1 MGTPSRYMSNE
12 KINYDGLIR
21 VEKPLYSSNDEQSDS
36 DLNSN
41 SSSDL
46 DSLSSEKYEQF
57 NDENNH
63 QNSSKSNHMQFTFR
77 RREKNALEVNVVSTA
92 LPIEA
97 NLSSPSDL
105 ENGTEQN
112 SLTKEKKE
120 KKRKQSMELEEFEML
135 PIKK

>member
-1 MGTPSRYMSNE
+1 MGAPAPLKKRYFEWLFLTPSRYMSNE

-41 SSSDL
+41 R
-46 DSLSSEKYEQF
+46 SSEKYEQF
-57 NDENNH
+57 NDENNQ

-92 LPIEA
+92 LPIE
-97 NLSSPSDL
+97 LTYQVHPIWK
-105 ENGTEQN
+105 TELN
-112 SLTKEKKE
+112 KIL
-120 KKRKQSMELEEFEML
+120 
-135 PIKK
+135 